1 MSCHSDFESSIECCV
16 YDKKTHKIAVADL
29 NTLQKKNEVFIK
41 ETLTFT
47 FITHYFVNFLKSFNR
62 I

>member
-29 NTLQKKNEVFIK
+29 DTLQKKMKFS
-41 ETLTFT
+41 
-47 FITHYFVNFLKSFNR
+47 LKKH
-62 I
+62 